1 MVKFATFGHTEPKA
15 LASFKLFRRKAK
27 PREICKVQNIVLKCP
42 KPNSLIVWFKSK
54 KRFTFGEKL
63 FQ

>member
-1 MVKFATFGHTEPKA
+1 MVKFAAFGHTEPKS
-15 LASFKLFRRKAK
+15 LASFKLFRRKAE

-54 KRFTFGEKL
+54 IRFTFGEKL